1 VVDYRE
7 VYVDPF
13 DPLQLWD
20 LTGEEIDNLERALR
34 ADSCKLQFV
43 GHYQTGQLDWNGDWK
58 LQFNS
63 EVPRRRSR
71 LMRWLLR
78 FDGYRRTES
87 RADRVL
93 SVSLWQ
99 TRRDS
104 VSLPQNSHRF
114 GTCLAR
120 RSVENVPKYQL

>member
-13 DPLQLWD
+13 DPLQLRD

-34 ADSCKLQFV
+34 ADSCKLLFV
-43 GHYQTGQLDWNGDWK
+43 GHYQKGQLDWKGGWK

-71 LMRWLLR
+71 LMRCLLR
-78 FDGYRRTES
+78 FAGYRRTES
-87 RADRVL
+87 QADRVQ
-93 SVSLWQ
+93 SLG
-99 TRRDS
+99 
-104 VSLPQNSHRF
+104 L
-114 GTCLAR
+114 
-120 RSVENVPKYQL
+120 

>member
-114 GTCLAR
+114 GT
-120 RSVENVPKYQL
+120 PG